1 LPFVYN
7 LAFTSPSV
15 RKLLVSEIVPRTAP
29 ATAVKA
35 PRKAKKRTS
44 GAPHAHSPGAVEP
57 GAVLPV
63 LTIESLDMEARGVGR
78 TVTEDGTPGKVI
90 FVEGALPGE
99 RVTYSSYRKKPSF
112 EQAQVVDILQESV
125 IRTRPKCTF
134 FGTCGG
140 CSMQHLEVRAQIA
153 VKQRVLEDNLAHLAK
168 LRAETMFRP
177 IHGPSWGYR
186 YRARLTVRNVAKK
199 GGVLVGFHE
208 RKSSFVADMTSC
220 EVLPPHVSAMLVPL
234 RRLVESLSIC
244 ERMPQIELAVGAS
257 VTALVLRVLEPINA
271 ADEAL
276 LRTFADEHNV
286 QFWLQPK
293 GPDTVVPFYPLDRQL
308 DYTLPEFGIRMPFM
322 PTDFTQV
329 NHQINRVLV
338 GRALRLLAP
347 QQGDRVLDLF
357 CGIGNFTL
365 PLARLAR
372 EVVGIEGSETLTARA
387 LANAKENGVDGHTS
401 FACRNLFEVSADD
414 LRALGAF
421 DKILI
426 DPPREG
432 ALAVSKALADIAQ
445 SGTGPLP
452 QRIVY
457 VSCNPATLARDA
469 GLLVHEAG
477 YRLKGA
483 GVVNM
488 FPHTSHV
495 ESIALFER
503 D

>member
-1 LPFVYN
+1 MSE
-7 LAFTSPSV
+7 AA
-15 RKLLVSEIVPRTAP
+15 RKSQNRRRAAP
-29 ATAVKA
+29 AKFVTPDPDFVA
-35 PRKAKKRTS
+35 P
-44 GAPHAHSPGAVEP
+44 E
-57 GAVLPV
+57 LE
-63 LTIESLDMEARGVGR
+63 IESLDMEARGVGR
-78 TVTEDGTPGKVI
+78 TVNENGEPGKVI

-99 RVTYSSYRKKPSF
+99 RVSYSSYRRKPSF
-112 EQAQVVDILQESV
+112 EQAQVVSVLRESV
-125 IRTRPKCTF
+125 IRATPKCQF

-140 CSMQHLEVRAQIA
+140 CSMQHLDVRAQIA
-153 VKQRVLEDNLAHLAK
+153 VKQRVLEDNLQHLSK

-186 YRARLTVRNVAKK
+186 CRARLTVRHVEKK

-208 RKSSFVADMTSC
+208 RKSSYVADMTSC

-234 RRLVESLSIC
+234 RHLVASLSIRD
-244 ERMPQIELAVGAS
+244 RMPQIELAVGS
-257 VTALVLRVLEPINA
+257 DVTALVLRILEPLTE

-276 LRTFADEHNV
+276 LRVFADEHDV
-286 QFWLQPK
+286 QWWLQPK
-293 GPDTVVPFYPLDRQL
+293 GPDTVYPFYPLDREL
-308 DYTLPEFGIRMPFM
+308 AYTLPEFNIRMPFK

-338 GRALRLLAP
+338 SRALSLLAP
-347 QQGDRVLDLF
+347 QRSDRVLDLF

-365 PLARLAR
+365 PLARVSR
-372 EVVGIEGSETLTARA
+372 EVVGIEGSEALTARA
-387 LANAKENGVDGHTS
+387 LENAKANGVDGHTS
-401 FACRNLFEVSADD
+401 FACRNLFEVTADD
-414 LRALGAF
+414 LRALGRF
-421 DKILI
+421 DKFLI

-445 SGTGPLP
+445 SGDGPLP
-452 QRIVY
+452 ERIVY

-477 YRLKGA
+477 YRMKGA

>member
-1 LPFVYN
+1 MSE
-7 LAFTSPSV
+7 AA
-15 RKLLVSEIVPRTAP
+15 RKNPHRRRAAP
-29 ATAVKA
+29 AKSVTPDPSFVA
-35 PRKAKKRTS
+35 P
-44 GAPHAHSPGAVEP
+44 E
-57 GAVLPV
+57 
-63 LTIESLDMEARGVGR
+63 IEIDALDMDARGVGR
-78 TVTEDGTPGKVI
+78 TVNEDGEPGKVI

-99 RVTYSSYRKKPSF
+99 RVSYSSYRKKPSF
-112 EQAQVVDILQESV
+112 EQAQVVKVLREAV
-125 IRTRPKCTF
+125 IRTKPKCQF

-140 CSMQHLEVRAQIA
+140 CSMQHLDVRAQIA
-153 VKQRVLEDNLAHLAK
+153 VKQRVLEDNLQHLAK

-186 YRARLTVRNVAKK
+186 YRARLTVRHVEKK

-208 RKSSFVADMTSC
+208 RKSSYVADMASC

-234 RRLVESLSIC
+234 RHLVAGLSIRD
-244 ERMPQIELAVGAS
+244 RMPQIELAVGS
-257 VTALVLRVLEPINA
+257 DVTALVLRILEPLTE

-276 LRTFADEHNV
+276 LRAFADEHNV

-293 GPDTVVPFYPLDRQL
+293 GPDTVYPFYPLDREL
-308 DYTLPEFGIRMPFM
+308 GYTLPEFDIRMPFK

-338 GRALRLLAP
+338 SRALSLLAAERT
-347 QQGDRVLDLF
+347 DRVLDLF

-365 PLARLAR
+365 PLARVSR
-372 EVVGIEGSETLTARA
+372 EVVGIEGSEALTARA
-387 LANAKENGVDGHTS
+387 LENAKANGVDGHTS
-401 FACRNLFEVSADD
+401 FACRNLFEVTADD
-414 LRALGAF
+414 MRALGRF
-421 DKILI
+421 DKFLI

-445 SGTGPLP
+445 SGDDAMLP
-452 QRIVY
+452 KRIVY

-477 YRLKGA
+477 YRMKGA

>member
-1 LPFVYN
+1 M
-7 LAFTSPSV
+7 
-15 RKLLVSEIVPRTAP
+15 
-29 ATAVKA
+29 
-35 PRKAKKRTS
+35 
-44 GAPHAHSPGAVEP
+44 
-57 GAVLPV
+57 
-63 LTIESLDMEARGVGR
+63 DARGVGR
-78 TVTEDGTPGKVI
+78 TVNEDGEPGKVI

-99 RVTYSSYRKKPSF
+99 RVSYSSYRKKASF
-112 EQAQVVDILQESV
+112 EQAQVVKVLRESV
-125 IRTRPKCTF
+125 IRTRPKCQF

-140 CSMQHLEVRAQIA
+140 CSMQHLDVRAQIA
-153 VKQRVLEDNLAHLAK
+153 VKQRVLEDNLQHLAK
-168 LRAETMFRP
+168 LRPETMFRP

-186 YRARLTVRNVAKK
+186 YRARLTVRHVEKK

-208 RKSSFVADMTSC
+208 RKSSYVADMTSC

-234 RRLVESLSIC
+234 RHLVAALSIRD
-244 ERMPQIELAVGAS
+244 RMPQIELAVGS
-257 VTALVLRVLEPINA
+257 DVTALVLRILEPLTE

-276 LRTFADEHNV
+276 LRTFADEHGV

-293 GPDTVVPFYPLDRQL
+293 GPDTVYPFYPLDREL
-308 DYTLPEFGIRMPFM
+308 AYTLPEFNVRMPFK

-338 GRALRLLAP
+338 SRALSLLAP
-347 QQGDRVLDLF
+347 ARTDRVLDLF

-365 PLARLAR
+365 PLARVSR
-372 EVVGIEGSETLTARA
+372 EVVGIEGSEALTARA
-387 LANAKENGVDGHTS
+387 LENAKANGADGHTS
-401 FACRNLFEVSADD
+401 FACRNLFEVTADD
-414 LRALGAF
+414 IRALGRF
-421 DKILI
+421 DKFLI

-445 SGTGPLP
+445 SGDDAILP
-452 QRIVY
+452 KRIVY

-477 YRLKGA
+477 YRMKGA

>member
-1 LPFVYN
+1 MSETARKTSHRRRAAPAKSVTPDPNFV
-7 LAFTSPSV
+7 APEI
-15 RKLLVSEIVPRTAP
+15 EIV
-29 ATAVKA
+29 
-35 PRKAKKRTS
+35 
-44 GAPHAHSPGAVEP
+44 
-57 GAVLPV
+57 
-63 LTIESLDMEARGVGR
+63 SLDAEARGVGR
-78 TVTEDGTPGKVI
+78 TVTEDGEPGKVI

-99 RVTYSSYRKKPSF
+99 RVSYSSYRKKPSF
-112 EQAQVVDILQESV
+112 EQAQVVKVLRESV

-134 FGTCGG
+134 FGICGG
-140 CSMQHLEVRAQIA
+140 CSMQHLDVRAQIA
-153 VKQRVLEDNLAHLAK
+153 VKQRVLEDNLEHLSK

-186 YRARLTVRNVAKK
+186 YRARLTVRHVEKK

-208 RKSSFVADMTSC
+208 RKSSYVADMTSC

-234 RRLVESLSIC
+234 RHLVASLSIRD
-244 ERMPQIELAVGAS
+244 RMPQIELAVGS
-257 VTALVLRVLEPINA
+257 DVTALVLRILEPLTE

-276 LRTFADEHNV
+276 LRTFADEYGV
-286 QFWLQPK
+286 QWWLQPK
-293 GPDTVVPFYPLDRQL
+293 GPDTVVPFYPLDQEL
-308 DYTLPEFGIRMPFM
+308 AYTLPEFAIRMPFK

-338 GRALRLLAP
+338 ARALSLLAP
-347 QQGDRVLDLF
+347 ERSDRVLDLF

-365 PLARLAR
+365 PLARVSR
-372 EVVGIEGSETLTARA
+372 EVVGIEGSEALTTRA
-387 LANAKENGVDGHTS
+387 LENAKANGVDGHTS
-401 FACRNLFEVSADD
+401 FACRNLFEVTADD
-414 LRALGAF
+414 LRALGHF
-421 DKILI
+421 DKFLI

-445 SGTGPLP
+445 SGDGPLP
-452 QRIVY
+452 KRIVY

-477 YRLKGA
+477 YRMKGA

>member
-1 LPFVYN
+1 MSETVPHIGKTRSSRKSRQAREDAAADPF
-7 LAFTSPSV
+7 
-15 RKLLVSEIVPRTAP
+15 
-29 ATAVKA
+29 KA
-35 PRKAKKRTS
+35 P
-44 GAPHAHSPGAVEP
+44 E
-57 GAVLPV
+57 LD
-63 LTIESLDMEARGVGR
+63 IDSLDMEARGVGR
-78 TVTEDGTPGKVI
+78 TVTEDGSPGKVI

-112 EQAQVVDILQESV
+112 EQAQVVDILKESV
-125 IRTRPKCTF
+125 IRTRPQCKF
-134 FGTCGG
+134 FGICGG
-140 CSMQHLEVRAQIA
+140 CSMQHLDVRAQIA
-153 VKQRVLEDNLAHLAK
+153 VKQRVLEDNLMHLSK
-168 LRAETMFRP
+168 LRPETVFRP

-208 RKSSFVADMTSC
+208 KKSSYVADMTSC
-220 EVLPPHVSAMLVPL
+220 EVLPPHVSDMLVPL
-234 RRLVESLSIC
+234 RHMVEALSIRD
-244 ERMPQIELAVGAS
+244 RMPQIELAVGSS
-257 VTALVLRVLEPINA
+257 VTALVLRVLEPINE
-271 ADEAL
+271 ADEQV
-276 LRTFADEHNV
+276 LRDFADQHNV

-293 GPDTVVPFYPLDRQL
+293 SPDSVYPFYPLDAQL
-308 DYTLPEFGIRMPFM
+308 DYTLPEYGIRMPFR

-347 QQGDRVLDLF
+347 AKTDRVLDLF

-365 PLARLAR
+365 PLARISR
-372 EVVGIEGSETLTARA
+372 EVVGIEGSEVLTSRA
-387 LANAKENGVDGHTS
+387 LDNAKENGVDSHTS
-401 FACRNLFEVSADD
+401 FASRNLFEVTADD
-414 LRALGAF
+414 IRALGHF
-421 DKILI
+421 DKYLI

-445 SGTGPLP
+445 SGEGPLP
-452 QRIVY
+452 KRIVY

>member
-1 LPFVYN
+1 MSFVYN
-7 LAFTSPSV
+7 LVFGPTFTQSV
-15 RKLLVSEIVPRTAP
+15 RKSQVSETVPHIGKTRSSRKSKQAREDAAAGP
-29 ATAVKA
+29 FKA
-35 PRKAKKRTS
+35 P
-44 GAPHAHSPGAVEP
+44 E
-57 GAVLPV
+57 LD
-63 LTIESLDMEARGVGR
+63 IDSLDMEARGVGR
-78 TVTEDGTPGKVI
+78 TVTEDGSPGKVI

-112 EQAQVVDILQESV
+112 EQAQVVDILKESV
-125 IRTRPKCTF
+125 IRTRPQCKF
-134 FGTCGG
+134 FGICGG
-140 CSMQHLEVRAQIA
+140 CSMQHLDVRAQIA
-153 VKQRVLEDNLAHLAK
+153 VKQRVLEDNLMHLSK
-168 LRAETMFRP
+168 LRPETVFRP

-208 RKSSFVADMTSC
+208 KKSSYVADMTSC
-220 EVLPPHVSAMLVPL
+220 EVLPPHVSDMLVPL
-234 RRLVESLSIC
+234 RHMVEALSIRD
-244 ERMPQIELAVGAS
+244 RMPQIELAVGSS
-257 VTALVLRVLEPINA
+257 VTALVLRVLEPINE
-271 ADEAL
+271 ADEQV
-276 LRTFADEHNV
+276 LRDFADQHNV

-293 GPDTVVPFYPLDRQL
+293 GPDSVYPFYPLDARL
-308 DYTLPEFGIRMPFM
+308 DYTLPEYGIRMPFR

-347 QQGDRVLDLF
+347 AKTDRVLDLF

-365 PLARLAR
+365 PLARISR
-372 EVVGIEGSETLTARA
+372 EVVGIEGSEVLTSRA
-387 LANAKENGVDGHTS
+387 LDNAKENGVDSHTS
-401 FACRNLFEVSADD
+401 FASRNLFEVTADD
-414 LRALGAF
+414 IRALGHF
-421 DKILI
+421 DKYLI

-445 SGTGPLP
+445 SGEGPLP
-452 QRIVY
+452 KCIVY

>member
-1 LPFVYN
+1 MSE
-7 LAFTSPSV
+7 AA
-15 RKLLVSEIVPRTAP
+15 RKNPHRRRAAP
-29 ATAVKA
+29 ARTVTPDPNFVA
-35 PRKAKKRTS
+35 P
-44 GAPHAHSPGAVEP
+44 E
-57 GAVLPV
+57 LE
-63 LTIESLDMEARGVGR
+63 IDSLDMEARGVGR
-78 TVTEDGTPGKVI
+78 TVTEDGQPGKVI

-99 RVTYSSYRKKPSF
+99 RVSYSSYRKKPSF
-112 EQAQVVDILQESV
+112 EQAQVVDVLRESV
-125 IRTRPKCTF
+125 IRTKPKCPF

-140 CSMQHLEVRAQIA
+140 CSMQHLDVRAQIA
-153 VKQRVLEDNLAHLAK
+153 VKQRVLEDNLQHLSK

-186 YRARLTVRNVAKK
+186 YRARLTVRYVEKK

-208 RKSSFVADMTSC
+208 RKSSYVADMTSC

-234 RRLVESLSIC
+234 RHLVAGLSIRD
-244 ERMPQIELAVGAS
+244 RMPQIELAVGTE
-257 VTALVLRVLEPINA
+257 VTALVLRILEPLTE

-276 LRTFADEHNV
+276 IRAFADEHGV

-293 GPDTVVPFYPLDRQL
+293 GPDTVYPFYPLDL
-308 DYTLPEFGIRMPFM
+308 ELAYTLPEFAIRMPFK

-338 GRALRLLAP
+338 ARALSLLAP
-347 QQGDRVLDLF
+347 DANDRVLDLF

-365 PLARLAR
+365 PLARVSR
-372 EVVGIEGSETLTARA
+372 EVVGIEGSEALTARA
-387 LANAKENGVDGHTS
+387 LENAKENGVDGHTS
-401 FACRNLFEVSADD
+401 FACRNLFEVTADD
-414 LRALGAF
+414 LRALGHF
-421 DKILI
+421 DKFLI

-432 ALAVSKALADIAQ
+432 ALAISKALADIAQ
-445 SGTGPLP
+445 SGDGPLP
-452 QRIVY
+452 TRIVY

-477 YRLKGA
+477 YRMKGA

>member
-1 LPFVYN
+1 MSELP
-7 LAFTSPSV
+7 
-15 RKLLVSEIVPRTAP
+15 RRTDAP
-29 ATAVKA
+29 AKQPASSPA
-35 PRKAKKRTS
+35 PAR
-44 GAPHAHSPGAVEP
+44 APILE
-57 GAVLPV
+57 
-63 LTIESLDMEARGVGR
+63 IESLDMEARGVGR
-78 TVTEDGTPGKVI
+78 LVDEDGQPGKVI

-99 RVTYSSYRKKPSF
+99 RVTYSSFRKKPSY
-112 EQAQVVDILQESV
+112 EQAQVVDVLRESAL
-125 IRTRPKCTF
+125 RTTPQCRF

-140 CSMQHLEVRAQIA
+140 CSMQHLDVRAQVAI
-153 VKQRVLEDNLAHLAK
+153 KQRVLEDNLWHLAK
-168 LRAETMFRP
+168 LRPETVFRP

-186 YRARLTVRNVAKK
+186 YRARLTVRHVAKK

-208 RKSSFVADMTSC
+208 RKSSYVADMTSC

-234 RRLVESLSIC
+234 RRLVESLSI
-244 ERMPQIELAVGAS
+244 RDRLPQIELAVGSS
-257 VTALVLRVLEPINA
+257 VTALVLRILEPLSVE
-271 ADEAL
+271 DEAR
-276 LRTFADEHNV
+276 LRVFADEHGV
-286 QFWLQPK
+286 QFWVQPK
-293 GPDTVVPFYPLDRQL
+293 GPDTAVPFYPLDVAL
-308 DYTLPEFGIRMPFM
+308 DYTLPEFGIRMPFK

-329 NHQINRVLV
+329 NHAINRVLV
-338 GRALRLLAP
+338 GRAVRMLAP
-347 QQGDRVLDLF
+347 RRGDRVLDLF
-357 CGIGNFTL
+357 CGLGNFTL

-372 EVVGIEGSETLTARA
+372 EVVGIEGSEALTARA

-401 FACRNLFEVSADD
+401 FACRNLFEITADD
-414 LRALGAF
+414 MRALGAF
-421 DKILI
+421 DKFLV

-432 ALAVSKALADIAQ
+432 ALAVAKALADIAQ
-445 SGTGPLP
+445 SGGGPLP
-452 QRIVY
+452 ARIVY